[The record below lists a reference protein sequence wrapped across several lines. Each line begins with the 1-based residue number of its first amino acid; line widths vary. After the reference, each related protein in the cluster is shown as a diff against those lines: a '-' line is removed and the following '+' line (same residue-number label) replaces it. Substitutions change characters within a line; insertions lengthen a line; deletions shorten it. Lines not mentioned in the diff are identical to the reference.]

1 MTISQAGLYTELLGF
16 SVSPPGNTQYG
27 TPRTFSATVVNV
39 ATTSTAQSYNGN
51 ITFIDG
57 NGKSLCTTTVTNDQT
72 LVGAAVPRTA
82 DCLQLLIALWHIC
95 CTCGM
100 SPQMTS
106 TD

>member
-1 MTISQAGLYTELLGF
+1 MTTSQAGLYTEVLGF

-51 ITFIDG
+51 ISFVDG
-57 NGKSLCTTTVTNDQT
+57 NGKTLCATTVTSDQT
-72 LVGAAVPRTA
+72 LVGAAVRRTA
-82 DCLQLLIALWHIC
+82 DCLQLLMALWHIC
-95 CTCGM
+95 RTCEM

-106 TD
+106 ID